1 VGGVPRCA
9 LAPCPGFH
17 SMRATVASVRAP
29 ANVAARRDGVAVAGD
44 VAWRL
49 FPGENHVRYS
59 GAATMASVRHV
70 LAGGVATRRPFML
83 PLLAQPGDPSSR
95 IGVFLGTAAV
105 LHVRLS
111 AVLGLGLDSR

>member
-59 GAATMASVRHV
+59 GAATMAYVRHV
-70 LAGGVATRRPFML
+70 LVGGVATRRL
-83 PLLAQPGDPSSR
+83 HASSAGPAR
-95 IGVFLGTAAV
+95 
-105 LHVRLS
+105 
-111 AVLGLGLDSR
+111 